1 METLKVQEENHFF
14 FFFFGKISKRQQT
27 EYLLLLQEGML
38 LSILETNIVTHAL
51 HCIPAS
57 EPNQHR
63 LKICDTV
70 QDVSH
75 HKQRNNHA

>member
-1 METLKVQEENHFF
+1 MDKFGNLKSSRRKPLFF
-14 FFFFGKISKRQQT
+14 FFFEKISKRQQT

-57 EPNQHR
+57 ELNQHR

-75 HKQRNNHA
+75 H